1 MRNPYEPL
9 NLYSNFQASAE
20 RFPEVPIYFD
30 EPLAIFPELKLETTY
45 KACEQAII
53 QKASLLQECGIK
65 KRDKIIIYKSP
76 KFDTYLLAVAASYLG
91 AVPAMISYHL
101 PVETMNVLAERL
113 DFPYIL
119 FDQETAEKAHHIEN
133 IPAEKLIRAE
143 ELALSKPENLA
154 SQETLSLD
162 EISYMTHTSGTTGIP
177 KLIAHS
183 AHSMGFRTQWQR
195 NVLSLI
201 PEKQLAA
208 FHISPVHSRFNIGI
222 SSLMS
227 QGFPMFPIAQ
237 PDHANIEHIMTTYKP
252 TIVETHP
259 NNFVQ
264 WVSLARKKP
273 EVFASVR
280 YYHSTFDAINKET
293 MAVFLNCS
301 KERRP
306 VFMQVYGQSECGPMI
321 LRFHTKQSIQ
331 KLDARNMGYG
341 MKDLTDVRIVSEE
354 GEVVSNGTPGNIQM
368 LSKGRALTY
377 YKEDARFNENVYG
390 PFWDSGDYGM
400 KNEAGALLLLD
411 RQVDLV
417 ENIESTLAI
426 EDKLL
431 DTLRFL
437 DEVVIIRGKNGTP
450 QPVISVASGEEMDW
464 EAWFEA
470 LSDLPQLNEPL
481 VMAYE
486 DIPRTATMK
495 VQRLKMEKE
504 LNA

>member
-30 EPLAIFPELKLETTY
+30 EPLAAFPELKLETTY
-45 KACEQAII
+45 MKCAQAII
-53 QKASLLQECGIK
+53 QKASLLKERGIQK
-65 KRDKIIIYKSP
+65 QDKIIIYKSP

-119 FDQETAEKAHHIEN
+119 FDEETAEKAHQMEN
-133 IPAEKLIRAE
+133 IPEEKLIRAE
-143 ELALSKPENLA
+143 ELGAASETTPV
-154 SQETLSLD
+154 SQEKLALD

-183 AHSMGFRTQWQR
+183 TNSMGFRTQWQR

-201 PEKQLAA
+201 REKKLAA

-227 QGFPMFPIAQ
+227 QGFPLFPIAQ
-237 PDHANIEHIMTTYKP
+237 PDEANIEHIMTTYQP
-252 TIVETHP
+252 YIVETHP

-264 WVSLARKKP
+264 WVNLAREKP
-273 EVFASVR
+273 ETFASIR
-280 YYHSTFDAINKET
+280 YFHSTFDAINKET

-301 KERRP
+301 KEHRP

-331 KLDARNMGYG
+331 KIDARNMGYG
-341 MKDLTDVRIVSEE
+341 MKNLTDVRIVSED
-354 GEVVSNGTPGNIQM
+354 GEVVPNGTPGNIQM

-431 DTLRFL
+431 DTLSFL
-437 DEVVIIRGKNGTP
+437 NEVVIIRGKNGTP
-450 QPVISVASGEEMDW
+450 QPIISVASGREMDW
-464 EAWFEA
+464 EAWYGA
-470 LSDLPQLNEPL
+470 LSDLPQLNEPIL
-481 VMAYE
+481 MAYD